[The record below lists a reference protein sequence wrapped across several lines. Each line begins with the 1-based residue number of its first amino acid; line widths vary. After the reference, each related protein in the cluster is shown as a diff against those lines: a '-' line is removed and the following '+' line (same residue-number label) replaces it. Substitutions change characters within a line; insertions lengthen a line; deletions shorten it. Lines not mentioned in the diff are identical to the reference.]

1 MRAQASVFDSG
12 GEDLWAWVC
21 SSSGVLVALSLKNGD
36 SMLAIQLP
44 GKSFSA
50 PVFVPDELCP
60 ATCSAAAHPGTWALG
75 LATCPAAGASH
86 DTHLAQGPAALETV
100 CAASR
105 RLGWVLVGCRDE
117 HVYCFEIRA

>member
-1 MRAQASVFDSG
+1 MFDSG

-60 ATCSAAAHPGTWALG
+60 ATCSAAAHQGTWALG
-75 LATCPAAGASH
+75 LATCRAAGDSH
-86 DTHLAQGPAALETV
+86 DTHLTQGQAALETV
-100 CAASR
+100 CPASPR
-105 RLGWVLVGCRDE
+105 VGCVLVGCRDE